1 MHDIREYDGPG
12 AHCIGLV
19 AQVVP
24 EPDRETWLREW
35 DAELHE
41 AYERGLARA
50 LPRWRVGFA
59 LRVRCLGALRDAL
72 WLRRKSRGVSML
84 WTDVRMALR
93 NIRRRPGFG
102 ATIIGTLGIGIGGA
116 TAIFSVIDPLLL
128 RPLPYPEAGRLAEI
142 YTIHPGGNAYE
153 GVHPDVWR
161 TVQQAMVPRVFDRM
175 EAGAPRSDVVAGNFE
190 PEYVRANAL
199 TPGALRMLGARPLLG
214 RLFDDADAEPGATN
228 VAVVSEAFWRR
239 MLGADAGAIGGTITF
254 GGVPF
259 TMIGV
264 MSESFRYPTG
274 TIQLWFPLR
283 MSDPV
288 FPVRGYEAVGR
299 LREGVTEAAAQVEV
313 DGLAGRREGEAV
325 EAFLWDLSV
334 RPLNR
339 SVTRSAGN
347 TLGLLAGAVACVLL
361 IACANAANLLLVR
374 GANRQAELAV
384 RRSLG
389 ATSMRLFRQLVT
401 ESMVLSLASGFLGIA
416 VAFAGVRTLLRVM
429 PSQLIEEA
437 QGSAGVDTRIL
448 AFSILLSL
456 VTGFVFGAGPALR
469 AARQVRLARA
479 SDRTMTA
486 SAAVQRAG
494 SILVVVELAL
504 SMALLASAGLIAKSF
519 SRLVSVNPGFQSEG
533 LMVANLIL
541 PAHRYPDESRVDA
554 FYDALRQRLLGLP
567 GVSGVSISDGVP
579 PTPGTLRS
587 GTTIEAEGAAAFTN
601 GPPSIPAVVVD
612 DGYFDVLGIPLVRGR
627 TFGAEDTRSSP
638 RVAIIDSDLA
648 QLLWP
653 RESPIGRR
661 FRLAARDPYVEAGR
675 LVEQPDDEWMTVIGV
690 AGSVRM
696 RGPDDRTARYELYT
710 SSRQETPWR
719 FRAVAVRASRLETLA
734 TDIRSAVRSIDPEQP
749 IVAIEDAETRFGTAL
764 ARQRFVLLLMSVFT
778 GMALFLA
785 AIGTYGVSA
794 FLVAQRRREIGLR
807 IALGATPRSMVGNV
821 LVRGLAQATAGAIA
835 GGLLAL
841 VCSRFLTS
849 MLYDV
854 QPSDPATLMTVGAIL
869 GGVATAAS
877 FAPALRAGRVSP
889 LESLRIE

>member
-1 MHDIREYDGPG
+1 
-12 AHCIGLV
+12 
-19 AQVVP
+19 
-24 EPDRETWLREW
+24 
-35 DAELHE
+35 
-41 AYERGLARA
+41 
-50 LPRWRVGFA
+50 
-59 LRVRCLGALRDAL
+59 
-72 WLRRKSRGVSML
+72 ML

-161 TVQQAMVPRVFDRM
+161 TVQETMVPRVFDRM

-214 RLFDDADAEPGATN
+214 RLFDDADAEPGATD

-239 MLGADAGAIGGTITF
+239 TLGADAGAVGGTITF
-254 GGVPF
+254 GGVSF
-259 TMIGV
+259 TVIGV

-283 MSDPV
+283 MRDPV

-374 GANRQAELAV
+374 GANRQTELAV

-416 VAFAGVRTLLRVM
+416 VAFTGVRMLLRVM

-456 VTGFVFGAGPALR
+456 LTGFVFGAGPALR

-479 SDRTMTA
+479 SNRTMTA

-494 SILVVVELAL
+494 SILVVAELAL

-567 GVSGVSISDGVP
+567 GVSGVSISDGIP
-579 PTPGTLRS
+579 PRPGTLVS
-587 GTTIEAEGAAAFTN
+587 GTTIEAEGGAAFTN

-612 DGYFDVLGIPLVRGR
+612 DGYFDVLGIPLLRGR

-653 RESPIGRR
+653 RESPIGHR
-661 FRLAARDPYVEAGR
+661 FRLA
-675 LVEQPDDEWMTVIGV
+675 PDDAWLTVIGV

-749 IVAIEDAETRFGTAL
+749 IVAIEDGETRFGTAL
-764 ARQRFVLLLMSVFT
+764 ARQRFVLLIMSVFT
-778 GMALFLA
+778 AMALLLA

-841 VCSRFLTS
+841 ACSRFLTS

-854 QPSDPATLMTVGAIL
+854 QPSDPVTLMTVGAIL

>member
-1 MHDIREYDGPG
+1 MHDRREYAGPG
-12 AHCIGLV
+12 ARCIGVV
-19 AQVVP
+19 ACVVP
-24 EPDRETWLREW
+24 EPEREAWLREW
-35 DAELHE
+35 DAELHQ
-41 AYERGLARA
+41 AFERGLARA
-50 LPRWRVGFA
+50 VPRWRIGLA
-59 LRVRCLGALRDAL
+59 LRARCLGALRDAL
-72 WLRRKSRGVSML
+72 WLRGKRRSVPML

-102 ATIIGTLGIGIGGA
+102 ATIIVTLGIGIGGA

-142 YTIHPGGNAYE
+142 YTVHPGGNAYE

-161 TVQQAMVPRVFDRM
+161 TMRETMVPRVFDRL

-214 RLFDDADAEPGATN
+214 RLFDDADAEPGAAD

-239 MLGADAGAIGGTITF
+239 MLGADAGAVGGTITF

-259 TMIGV
+259 TVIGV
-264 MSESFRYPTG
+264 LSESFRYPTG
-274 TIQLWFPLR
+274 TVQLWYPLR

-288 FPVRGYEAVGR
+288 FPVRGYEAVAR
-299 LREGVTEAAAQVEV
+299 IREGVTEAAAQAEA

-325 EAFLWDLSV
+325 EAYLWDLSV

-339 SVTRSAGN
+339 SVSRSAGN
-347 TLGLLAGAVACVLL
+347 ALGLLAGAIACVLL
-361 IACANAANLLLVR
+361 IASVNAANLLLVR
-374 GANRQAELAV
+374 GAHRQTELAV

-389 ATSMRLFRQLVT
+389 ATSVRLFRQLVT
-401 ESMVLSLASGFLGIA
+401 ESMVLSLASGLLGIA
-416 VAFAGVRTLLRVM
+416 VAFAGVRALLRVM

-479 SDRTMTA
+479 SDRTMTT

-494 SILVVVELAL
+494 ALLVVVELAL

-519 SRLVSVNPGFQSEG
+519 SRLVSVNPGFETQG

-567 GVSGVSISDGVP
+567 GVRGVSISDGVP
-579 PTPGTLRS
+579 PIPGTLRS
-587 GTTIEAEGAAAFTN
+587 GTTIEAEGAAAFTS

-612 DGYFDVLGIPLVRGR
+612 DGYFDVLGIPVVRGR
-627 TFGAEDTRSSP
+627 TFGTEDTRSSP

-661 FRLAARDPYVEAGR
+661 FRLGPDGYSELG
-675 LVEQPDDEWMTVIGV
+675 EQDGWMTVIGV
-690 AGSVRM
+690 VGSVRM
-696 RGPDDRTARYELYT
+696 QGPDDRTARYELYT

-719 FRAVAVRASRLETLA
+719 FRAVAVRASRFETLA
-734 TDIRSAVRSIDPEQP
+734 TDIRSVVRSIDPEQP
-749 IVAIEDAETRFGTAL
+749 IVAIEDGETRFGAAL
-764 ARQRFVLLLMSVFT
+764 ARQRFVLLIMSVFT
-778 GMALFLA
+778 GMALLLA

-821 LVRGLAQATAGAIA
+821 LVRGLVQATAGAIA
-835 GGLLAL
+835 GGLLAFA
-841 VCSRFLTS
+841 CSRFLTG
-849 MLYDV
+849 MLYEV
-854 QPSDPATLMTVGAIL
+854 QPSDPVTLVTVGAIL